1 MLTRIEHDSMG
12 EVAVP
17 TEAYWGAQ
25 TQRSLTH
32 FKIGEETMP
41 RALIKAMAW
50 IKMAAALTNRAL
62 GRLEADK
69 AALIVCATEF
79 VLVGD
84 YDEHFPLVVWQT
96 GSGTQSNIT

>member
-50 IKMAAALTNRAL
+50 IKMPQRSPIAPWAAWKRTR
-62 GRLEADK
+62 RR
-69 AALIVCATEF
+69 
-79 VLVGD
+79 
-84 YDEHFPLVVWQT
+84 
-96 GSGTQSNIT
+96 